1 MIVQVKEPTPN
12 APAPAQPGPTAA
24 APDAAADAGLDGAA
38 ARGTARRVFVT
49 VGSDHHRFDRLVR
62 WVDAW
67 AADRGLGPDDVLVQ
81 HGTADPPRTAS
92 GVDFLSHDELLRLMA
107 AAGVVVA
114 QGGPMSMIE
123 ARGQGHR
130 PVVLPRSAALDEV
143 VDDHQLAFCR
153 RVEQEGWIHLV
164 SDEAGLR
171 RALDAAIADPRL
183 VAAPPDPA
191 REAHIRAS
199 IGRFARIADRVM
211 SAPAPAARPTVLMLG
226 GFGRS
231 GSTLLE
237 RTLGETPGVVAI
249 GEVVH
254 LWARGLVEDQ
264 RCGCGETFSR
274 CPFWTAVGDQAFG
287 GWAELDA
294 EGARADL
301 AAVVRNRHLG
311 ALLTGL
317 ASPRWRLCRQRLTRR
332 TSALYAAAAGVG
344 NGMLLVDSS
353 KHPAYAVALR
363 QAHVDLRC
371 VLVVRDPR
379 GVAYSWSKTV
389 ARPEITGTHVE
400 MPRYGAAVAAVQW
413 SFYSVAFEAIRLLRV
428 PVMVVRYE
436 DFVNDPRTT
445 MGAVLRFAGRDD
457 LADHLGHVSDH
468 EVDLGVH
475 HTVAGNPMRFQ
486 VGAVLLRVDEEWRR
500 RMPGA
505 QRRLVSALTT
515 PLRRYYGYRDRA

>member
-1 MIVQVKEPTPN
+1 MIAQVEERAPSAT
-12 APAPAQPGPTAA
+12 APACPVSHAA
-24 APDAAADAGLDGAA
+24 APGAAADACINGAS
-38 ARGTARRVFVT
+38 ARATGRRVFVT

-67 AADRGLGPDDVLVQ
+67 AADRGLGPDEVLVQ
-81 HGTADPPRTAS
+81 HGPADPPRTAA
-92 GVDFLSHDELLRLMA
+92 GIDFLSHDELLRFMA
-107 AAGVVVA
+107 EAAVVVA

-153 RVEQEGWIHLV
+153 RVVHEGWIHLV
-164 SDEAGLR
+164 TDEVGLR
-171 RALDAAIADPRL
+171 TALDAAIADPRL
-183 VAAPPDPA
+183 VAAYPDPA
-191 REAHIRAS
+191 REGRIRAS
-199 IGRFARIADRVM
+199 IARFARIADHVM
-211 SAPAPAARPTVLMLG
+211 SVPAAGERPTVLMLG

-237 RTLGETPGVVAI
+237 RTLGETPGVVPI

-254 LWARGLVEDQ
+254 LWARGLVDDQ
-264 RCGCGETFSR
+264 RCGCGEPFSS
-274 CPFWTAVGDQAFG
+274 CPFWTAVGDRAFG

-301 AAVVRNRHLG
+301 AAVVRNRNLG
-311 ALLTGL
+311 ALVTGL
-317 ASPRWRLCRQRLTRR
+317 ASPRWRLYRQRLARR
-332 TSALYAAAAGVG
+332 TSALYVAAAQVG
-344 NGMLLVDSS
+344 DGSLIVDSS

-363 QAHVDLRC
+363 RARIDLRC

-389 ARPEITGTHVE
+389 ARPEITDNHVE
-400 MPRYGAAVAAVQW
+400 MPRYGAAFAAVQW
-413 SFYSVAFEAIRLLRV
+413 SLYSVAFEAIRLLRV

-436 DFVNDPRTT
+436 DFVRDPRTT
-445 MGAVLRFAGRDD
+445 VGAVLQFAGRED
-457 LADHLGHVSDH
+457 LVEHLGHVSDN

-486 VGAVLLRVDEEWRR
+486 VGAVLLRADEEWRR

-505 QRRLVSALTT
+505 QRRLVSVLTA